1 MTQPGDIGA
10 VAAQP
15 AAGRG
20 ERSRRLSLSW
30 LLALSFG
37 SLIAVSILVVLGFA
51 VYGAARNTVD
61 LLRDRADL
69 GIGVLTREVEGLLE
83 SAGNQAGFVAR
94 ALETGEADPGNP
106 EQVTALLFGAMA
118 ADPAIGAIALIRPD
132 GQALLAERTETLAK
146 VRTLDFSNDEAA
158 MTALRY
164 GRANREPV
172 WAPPIYRPDYDSS
185 VLTLQIPIYRNDRFQ
200 GMLAAA
206 LGIMALSEFLEHLS
220 TGSAPNTFVLYGRD
234 RVLAHR
240 FMAAGYPGLSLQEP
254 LPALAWFGEPVLTHM
269 WTPEAMRPATI
280 KTRPPLKSHLVEA
293 DGNNYLFLYREL
305 DAYTAVPLIVGAYFD
320 TDVMSDEINR
330 LFNSIIVGL
339 AALALAVLL
348 ALFIGRRLS
357 RPVLR
362 LSSVAHLIGELRL
375 DDIRDLPHSRVREL
389 DEQSSAFNSMT
400 GALRWFQAYVP
411 RSLVHQL
418 MREGDLASLASDRR
432 NVTVMF
438 SDIAGY
444 STISEGKSAAE
455 VADLLNR
462 HFGILT
468 GAIEAE
474 GGTVD
479 KFIGDSVMAFWG
491 APEKQKNRAIRA
503 CRAALAVR
511 EGIAADNREREARGE
526 PPVRVRL
533 GIHSGQATAGNI
545 GTPSRVNYTVIGD
558 DVNIA
563 QRLEQIGKEVSP
575 DAEVAI
581 TVSASTVADLGGL
594 FEVEPVGEMEVK
606 GRAASVAVYRLV
618 GRVDDPVESKRNR
631 P

>member
-1 MTQPGDIGA
+1 MTRPGDAGA
-10 VAAQP
+10 VP

-20 ERSRRLSLSW
+20 GRSRRLSLSW

-37 SLIAVSILVVLGFA
+37 SLISVSILVVLGFA

-83 SAGNQAGFVAR
+83 SARSQAGFVAR
-94 ALETGEADPGNP
+94 ALETGEADPGDP
-106 EQVTALLFGAMA
+106 EQVAALLFGAMA

-146 VRTLDFSNDEAA
+146 VRTLDFSGDAA
-158 MTALRY
+158 AATALRY

-172 WAPPIYRPDYDSS
+172 WVPPLYRPDFDSS
-185 VLTLQIPIYRNDRFQ
+185 ILTLQIPIYRDDRFE

-206 LGIMALSEFLEHLS
+206 LGVKALSEFLEHLS
-220 TGSAPNTFVLYGRD
+220 TGSAPNTFVLYGKD

-240 FMAAGYPGLSLQEP
+240 LMAAGYPGLSLEKP
-254 LPALAWFGEPVLTHM
+254 LPALAGFADPVLARM
-269 WTPEAMRPATI
+269 WDEHWMRRSGIAP
-280 KTRPPLKSHLVEA
+280 RPPLQSHLVELA
-293 DGNNYLFLYREL
+293 GAQYLFLYRQL
-305 DAYTAVPLIVGAYFD
+305 DSYTATPLIVGAYFD

-339 AALALAVLL
+339 AALALSILL

-357 RPVLR
+357 RPVSR
-362 LSSVAHLIGELRL
+362 LSSVARLIGELRL

-389 DEQSSAFNSMT
+389 DEQSSAFNAMT

-418 MREGDLASLASDRR
+418 VREGDLASLESDRR

-462 HFGILT
+462 HFGILAN
-468 GAIEAE
+468 AIEAE

-503 CRAALAVR
+503 CRAALAIR
-511 EGIAADNREREARGE
+511 DGIAADNRERAGRGE

-533 GIHSGQATAGNI
+533 GIHSGQATVGNI

-563 QRLEQIGKEVSP
+563 QRLEQLGKEVSP
-575 DAEVAI
+575 EAETAI
-581 TVSASTVADLGGL
+581 AVSASTVADLDGL

-606 GRAASVAVYRLV
+606 GRAAPVAVYRLV
-618 GRVDDPVESKRNR
+618 GPV
-631 P
+631 

>member
-1 MTQPGDIGA
+1 MPRPGDIGA
-10 VAAQP
+10 VSAGP

-20 ERSRRLSLSW
+20 GRSRRLSLSW

-61 LLRDRADL
+61 LLRDRADI
-69 GIGVLTREVEGLLE
+69 GIGALTREVEGLLE
-83 SAGNQAGFVAR
+83 SAGHQAGFAAR
-94 ALETGEADPGNP
+94 ALEAGEADPSDP
-106 EQVTALLFGAMA
+106 EQLERLLFGAMA
-118 ADPAIGAIALIRPD
+118 ADPAISAIAFMRAD
-132 GQALLAERTETLAK
+132 GRTLLAERTETLAK
-146 VRTLDFSNDEAA
+146 TRSQDFSNDEAA
-158 MTALRY
+158 KAALRY

-185 VLTLQIPIYRNDRFQ
+185 VLTLQIPVYRNDRFD
-200 GMLAAA
+200 GVLTAV
-206 LGIMALSEFLEHLS
+206 LGVRALSDYLEQLGGD
-220 TGSAPNTFVLYGRD
+220 TAPNVFVLFGKD

-240 FMAAGYPGLSLQEP
+240 LMAGGYPGLSLREP
-254 LPALAWFGEPVLTHM
+254 LPKLAGFGDPVLARM
-269 WTPEAMRPATI
+269 WDEYWMRRSGIPP
-280 KTRPPLKSHLVEA
+280 RPPLQSHLVELA
-293 DGNNYLFLYREL
+293 GAQYLFLYRQL
-305 DAYTAVPLIVGAYFD
+305 DSYTATPLILGAYFD
-320 TDVMSDEINR
+320 TDVISGEINR
-330 LFNSIIVGL
+330 LLNSIIVGL

-357 RPVLR
+357 RPVRR
-362 LSSVAHLIGELRL
+362 LSSVARLIGELRL

-389 DEQSSAFNSMT
+389 DEQSNAFNSMT

-455 VADLLNR
+455 VAALLNR
-462 HFGILT
+462 HFDILT
-468 GAIEAE
+468 SAIEAE

-491 APEKQKNRAIRA
+491 APEEQKNRAVRA
-503 CRAALAVR
+503 CRAALAIR
-511 EGIAADNREREARGE
+511 DGIAADNREREARGE

-563 QRLEQIGKEVSP
+563 QRLEQLGKEVSP
-575 DAEVAI
+575 DAETAV
-581 TVSASTVADLGGL
+581 TVSASTVADLDGL

-606 GRAASVAVYRLV
+606 GRAAPVAVYRLV
-618 GRVDDPVESKRNR
+618 GTA
-631 P
+631 

>member
-10 VAAQP
+10 VSAAP
-15 AAGRG
+15 AVAQGG
-20 ERSRRLSLSW
+20 RSRRLSLSW

-51 VYGAARNTVD
+51 VYGATRNTVD

-94 ALETGEADPGNP
+94 ALETGEADPDDP
-106 EQVTALLFGAMA
+106 EQVANLLFGAMA
-118 ADPAIGAIALIRPD
+118 ADPAIGAVVFIRTD

-158 MTALRY
+158 ATALRY

-172 WAPPIYRPDYDSS
+172 WVPPIHRPDYDSTI
-185 VLTLQIPIYRNDRFQ
+185 LTLQIPIYRNDRFE

-206 LGIMALSEFLEHLS
+206 LGVKALSEFLEHLS
-220 TGSAPNTFVLYGRD
+220 AGSAPNIFVLYGKD

-240 FMAAGYPGLSLQEP
+240 LMAAGYPGLSLEKP
-254 LPALAWFGEPVLTHM
+254 LPGLAGFADPVLARM
-269 WTPEAMRPATI
+269 WDEYWMRKSGIAP
-280 KTRPPLKSHLVEA
+280 RLPLQSHLVELA
-293 DGNNYLFLYREL
+293 GARYLFLYRQL
-305 DAYTAVPLIVGAYFD
+305 DSYTATPLIVGAYFD
-320 TDVMSDEINR
+320 TDVMSNEINR

-339 AALALAVLL
+339 AALVLAILL

-362 LSSVAHLIGELRL
+362 LSAVARLIGELRL

-389 DEQSSAFNSMT
+389 DEQSNAFNSMT

-455 VADLLNR
+455 VAELLNR

-468 GAIEAE
+468 SAIEAE
-474 GGTVD
+474 EGTVD

-491 APEKQKNRAIRA
+491 APEKQKNRAVRA
-503 CRAALAVR
+503 CRAALAIR
-511 EGIAADNREREARGE
+511 EGIAADNRERESRGE

-545 GTPSRVNYTVIGD
+545 GPPSRVNYTVIGD

-563 QRLEQIGKEVSP
+563 QRLEQLGKDVSP
-575 DAEVAI
+575 GAEVAI
-581 TVSASTVADLGGL
+581 ILSAATVADLDGL

-606 GRAASVAVYRLV
+606 GRAAPVAVYRLV
-618 GRVDDPVESKRNR
+618 GMG
-631 P
+631 

>member
-1 MTQPGDIGA
+1 MRQPGDAGA
-10 VAAQP
+10 VSAAP
-15 AAGRG
+15 AVAQGG
-20 ERSRRLSLSW
+20 RSRRLSLSW

-51 VYGAARNTVD
+51 VYSATRNTVD

-83 SAGNQAGFVAR
+83 STRSQAGFVAR
-94 ALETGEADPGNP
+94 ALETGEADPDDP
-106 EQVTALLFGAMA
+106 EQVAALLFGAMA
-118 ADPAIGAIALIRPD
+118 ADPAIGAIVLIRPD
-132 GQALLAERTETLAK
+132 GQTLLAERTETLAR

-158 MTALRY
+158 ATAAAAALRY

-172 WAPPIYRPDYDSS
+172 WVPPIHRPDYDSS
-185 VLTLQIPIYRNDRFQ
+185 ILTLQIPIYRNDRFE
-200 GMLAAA
+200 GMLATA
-206 LGIMALSEFLEHLS
+206 LGVRALSEFLEHLS
-220 TGSAPNTFVLYGRD
+220 AGSAPNTFVLYGKD
-234 RVLAHR
+234 SVLAHR
-240 FMAAGYPGLSLQEP
+240 LMAAGYPGLSLEKP
-254 LPALAWFGEPVLTHM
+254 LPGLAGFADPVLARM
-269 WTPEAMRPATI
+269 WDEHWMRRSGIAP
-280 KTRPPLKSHLVEA
+280 RPPLQSHLVELA
-293 DGNNYLFLYREL
+293 GAQYLFLYRQL
-305 DAYTAVPLIVGAYFD
+305 DSYTATPLIVGAYFD
-320 TDVMSDEINR
+320 TDVMSDEIDR

-339 AALALAVLL
+339 AALALSIGL

-362 LSSVAHLIGELRL
+362 LSSVARLIGELRL

-389 DEQSSAFNSMT
+389 DEQSNAFNSMT

-455 VADLLNR
+455 VAGLLNR

-468 GAIEAE
+468 NAIEAE
-474 GGTVD
+474 EGTVD

-491 APEKQKNRAIRA
+491 APEKQKNRAVRA
-503 CRAALAVR
+503 CRAALAIR
-511 EGIAADNREREARGE
+511 DGIAADNRERESRGE

-545 GTPSRVNYTVIGD
+545 GPPSRVNYTVIGD

-563 QRLEQIGKEVSP
+563 QRLEQLGKDVSP
-575 DAEVAI
+575 GAEVAI
-581 TVSASTVADLGGL
+581 ILSAATVADLDGL

-606 GRAASVAVYRLV
+606 GRAAPVAVYRLV
-618 GRVDDPVESKRNR
+618 GMG
-631 P
+631 

>member
-1 MTQPGDIGA
+1 MPRPGDIGA
-10 VAAQP
+10 VSAGP

-20 ERSRRLSLSW
+20 GQSRRLSLSW

-69 GIGVLTREVEGLLE
+69 GIGTLTRQVEGLLQ

-94 ALETGEADPGNP
+94 ALETGEADPGDP

-118 ADPAIGAIALIRPD
+118 ADPAIGALAFMGADGRTLI
-132 GQALLAERTETLAK
+132 AERTETLAK
-146 VRTLDFSNDEAA
+146 IRTPDFSKDRAA
-158 MTALRY
+158 QAALRY
-164 GRANREPV
+164 GRANRKPV
-172 WAPPIYRPDYDSS
+172 WVPPIYRPDYDSS
-185 VLTLQIPIYRNDRFQ
+185 VLTLQIPIYRNDRFE
-200 GMLAAA
+200 GMLAAV
-206 LGIMALSEFLEHLS
+206 LGMRALSEFLEHLGD
-220 TGSAPNTFVLYGRD
+220 GSAPNTFVLYGKD

-240 FMAAGYPGLSLQEP
+240 LMAAGYPGLSLEKP
-254 LPALAWFGEPVLTHM
+254 LPELAGFGDPVLARM
-269 WTPEAMRPATI
+269 WDEYWMRRSGIPP
-280 KTRPPLKSHLVEA
+280 RPPLQSHLVELA
-293 DGNNYLFLYREL
+293 GAQYLFLYRQL
-305 DAYTAVPLIVGAYFD
+305 DSYTATPLILGAYFD
-320 TDVMSDEINR
+320 TDVISGEINR
-330 LFNSIIVGL
+330 LLNSIIVGL

-357 RPVLR
+357 RPVRR
-362 LSSVAHLIGELRL
+362 LSSVARLIGELRL

-389 DEQSSAFNSMT
+389 DEQSNAFNSMT

-455 VADLLNR
+455 VAALLNR
-462 HFGILT
+462 HFDILT
-468 GAIEAE
+468 SAIEAE

-503 CRAALAVR
+503 CRAALAIR
-511 EGIAADNREREARGE
+511 EGIAADNRERRGRGE

-545 GTPSRVNYTVIGD
+545 GPPSRVNYTVIGD

-563 QRLEQIGKEVSP
+563 QRLEQLGKEVSP

-581 TVSASTVADLGGL
+581 TVSASTMADLDGL

-606 GRAASVAVYRLV
+606 GRAAPVAVYRLV
-618 GRVDDPVESKRNR
+618 GTA
-631 P
+631 

>member
-1 MTQPGDIGA
+1 MPRPGDTGA
-10 VAAQP
+10 VAAKP

-20 ERSRRLSLSW
+20 GRSRRLSLSW

-94 ALETGEADPGNP
+94 ALETGEADLDDP

-118 ADPAIGAIALIRPD
+118 ADPAIGALGFMRAD
-132 GQALLAERTETLAK
+132 GRTLLAERTETLAK
-146 VRTLDFSNDEAA
+146 IRTPDYSKDRAVQA
-158 MTALRY
+158 ALRY
-164 GRANREPV
+164 GRANRTPV
-172 WAPPIYRPDYDSS
+172 WAPPIYRPAYDSS
-185 VLTLQIPIYRNDRFQ
+185 ILTLQIPIYRDDRFE
-200 GMLAAA
+200 GLLAAA
-206 LGIMALSEFLEHLS
+206 LGVKALSEFLEHLGA
-220 TGSAPNTFVLYGRD
+220 GSAPNTFVLYGKE

-240 FMAAGYPGLSLQEP
+240 LMAPGYPGLSLREP
-254 LPALAWFGEPVLTHM
+254 LPALAGFADPVLARM
-269 WTPEAMRPATI
+269 WDEYWMRRSGIEP
-280 KTRPPLKSHLVEA
+280 RPPLQSHLVELA
-293 DGNNYLFLYREL
+293 GNQYLFLYRQL
-305 DAYTAVPLIVGAYFD
+305 DSYTATPLIVGAYFD
-320 TDVMSDEINR
+320 THVIGGEIDR
-330 LFNSIIVGL
+330 LLNSIVVGF
-339 AALALAVLL
+339 AALALAILL

-362 LSSVAHLIGELRL
+362 LSSVARLIGELRL

-389 DEQSSAFNSMT
+389 DEQSSAFNAMT

-438 SDIAGY
+438 SDIVGY

-455 VADLLNR
+455 VAALLNG

-468 GAIEAE
+468 SAIEAE

-503 CRAALAVR
+503 CRAALAIRDAV
-511 EGIAADNREREARGE
+511 AADNREREARGE
-526 PPVRVRL
+526 PPVRLRL

-545 GTPSRVNYTVIGD
+545 GAPSRVNYTVIGD

-563 QRLEQIGKEVSP
+563 QRLEQIGKQVSP

-581 TVSASTVADLGGL
+581 AVSASTVADLDEL

-606 GRAASVAVYRLV
+606 GRAAPVAVYRLV
-618 GRVDDPVESKRNR
+618 GMK
-631 P
+631 

>member
-1 MTQPGDIGA
+1 MRRPGDAGA
-10 VAAQP
+10 VSAAP
-15 AAGRG
+15 AVAQGG
-20 ERSRRLSLSW
+20 RSRRLSLSW

-83 SAGNQAGFVAR
+83 STRSQAGFVAR
-94 ALETGEADPGNP
+94 ALETGEADPDDP
-106 EQVTALLFGAMA
+106 EQVAALLFGAMA

-132 GQALLAERTETLAK
+132 GQALLAERTETLAR

-158 MTALRY
+158 ATALSY
-164 GRANREPV
+164 GRANRKPA
-172 WAPPIYRPDYDSS
+172 WMPPIYRGEDYDSTI
-185 VLTLQIPIYRNDRFQ
+185 LTLQIPIYRNDRFE
-200 GMLAAA
+200 GLLAAA
-206 LGIMALSEFLEHLS
+206 LGVKALSEFLEHLS
-220 TGSAPNTFVLYGRD
+220 TGSAPNTFVLYGKD

-240 FMAAGYPGLSLQEP
+240 LMAAGYPGLSLEKP
-254 LPALAWFGEPVLTHM
+254 LPELAGFGDPVLARM
-269 WTPEAMRPATI
+269 WDEYWMRRSGIAP
-280 KTRPPLKSHLVEA
+280 RPPLQSHLVELA
-293 DGNNYLFLYREL
+293 GARYLFLYRQL
-305 DAYTAVPLIVGAYFD
+305 DSYTATPLIVGAYFD

-339 AALALAVLL
+339 AALVLAVLL

-357 RPVLR
+357 RPVRR

-389 DEQSSAFNSMT
+389 DEQSNAFNSMT

-455 VADLLNR
+455 VAALLNR

-468 GAIEAE
+468 SAIEAE
-474 GGTVD
+474 EGTVD

-503 CRAALAVR
+503 CRAALAIR
-511 EGIAADNREREARGE
+511 EGIAADNRERESRGE

-545 GTPSRVNYTVIGD
+545 GPPSRVNYTVIGD

-563 QRLEQIGKEVSP
+563 QRLEQLGKQVSP

-581 TVSASTVADLGGL
+581 ALSAATVADLGGL

-606 GRAASVAVYRLV
+606 GREAPVAIYRLV
-618 GRVDDPVESKRNR
+618 GPV
-631 P
+631 

>member
-1 MTQPGDIGA
+1 MRQPGDAGA
-10 VAAQP
+10 VSAAP
-15 AAGRG
+15 AVAQGG
-20 ERSRRLSLSW
+20 RSRRLSLSW

-37 SLIAVSILVVLGFA
+37 SLISVSILVVLGFA
-51 VYGAARNTVD
+51 VYGATRNTVD

-94 ALETGEADPGNP
+94 ALEAGEADPGDP

-118 ADPAIGAIALIRPD
+118 ADPSIGAIALIRPD

-146 VRTLDFSNDEAA
+146 VLILDFSNDEAA
-158 MTALRY
+158 SAALLY

-172 WAPPIYRPDYDSS
+172 WVPPIYRPDYDSTI
-185 VLTLQIPIYRNDRFQ
+185 LTLQIPIYRNDRFE
-200 GMLAAA
+200 GILAAA
-206 LGIMALSEFLEHLS
+206 LGVKELSEFLEHLS
-220 TGSAPNTFVLYGRD
+220 AGSAPNTFVLYGKD

-240 FMAAGYPGLSLQEP
+240 LMAAGYPGLSLEKP
-254 LPALAWFGEPVLTHM
+254 LPELAGFGDPVLARM
-269 WTPEAMRPATI
+269 WDEYWMRRSGIAP
-280 KTRPPLKSHLVEA
+280 RPPLQSHLVELA
-293 DGNNYLFLYREL
+293 GAQYLFLYRQL
-305 DAYTAVPLIVGAYFD
+305 DTYTATPLIVGAYFD

-339 AALALAVLL
+339 AALALSIGL

-362 LSSVAHLIGELRL
+362 LSSVARLIGELRL

-389 DEQSSAFNSMT
+389 DEQSNAFNSMT

-468 GAIEAE
+468 SAIEAE
-474 GGTVD
+474 EGTVD

-503 CRAALAVR
+503 CRAALAIR
-511 EGIAADNREREARGE
+511 EGIAADNRERESRGE

-545 GTPSRVNYTVIGD
+545 GPPSRVNYTVIGD

-563 QRLEQIGKEVSP
+563 QRLEQLGKQVSP
-575 DAEVAI
+575 EAEAAI
-581 TVSASTVADLGGL
+581 TLSAATVADLGGL

-606 GRAASVAVYRLV
+606 GREAPVAIYRLV
-618 GRVDDPVESKRNR
+618 GPV
-631 P
+631 

>member
-1 MTQPGDIGA
+1 MTQPGDAGA
-10 VAAQP
+10 AAAAP

-20 ERSRRLSLSW
+20 GRSRRLSLSW
-30 LLALSFG
+30 LLVLSFG
-37 SLIAVSILVVLGFA
+37 SLISVSILVVLGFA

-69 GIGVLTREVEGLLE
+69 GIGVLAREVEGLLD
-83 SAGNQAGFVAR
+83 SATNQAGFVAR
-94 ALETGEADPGNP
+94 ALEAGEADAGDPDRAA
-106 EQVTALLFGAMA
+106 ALLFGAMA
-118 ADPAIGAIALIRPD
+118 ADPAIGGIALIRPD
-132 GQALLAERTETLAK
+132 GQTLLAERTETLAE

-158 MTALRY
+158 QAALRY
-164 GRANREPV
+164 GAANREPV

-185 VLTLQIPIYRNDRFQ
+185 VLTLQIPIYRDGRFK

-206 LGIMALSEFLEHLS
+206 LGITALSEFLDQIGA
-220 TGSAPNTFVLYGRD
+220 GSAPNTFVLYGRD

-240 FMAAGYPGLSLQEP
+240 RMAAGYPGLSLREP
-254 LPALAWFGEPVLTHM
+254 LPTLAGFADSVLADM
-269 WTPEAMRPATI
+269 WKPGAMRPAAI
-280 KTRPPLKSHLVEA
+280 KARPPLMNHVVEA
-293 DGNNYLFLYREL
+293 DGNTYLFLYREL
-305 DAYTAVPLIVGAYFD
+305 GAYTATPLIVGAYFD
-320 TDVMSDEINR
+320 TDVMSDEVDR

-348 ALFIGRRLS
+348 ALFIGRRLA

-362 LSSVAHLIGELRL
+362 LSSVARLIGELRL
-375 DDIRDLPHSRVREL
+375 DDIRDLPASRVREL

-438 SDIAGY
+438 SDIVGY
-444 STISEGKSAAE
+444 STIAEGKSAAE
-455 VADLLNR
+455 VAALLNR

-468 GAIEAE
+468 SAIEAE

-491 APEKQKNRAIRA
+491 APEKQKNRAVRA
-503 CRAALAVR
+503 CRAALAIR
-511 EGIAADNREREARGE
+511 EGIAADNRERASRCE

-545 GTPSRVNYTVIGD
+545 GPPSRVNYTVIGD

-581 TVSASTVADLGGL
+581 TVSASTVADLGGR

-606 GRAASVAVYRLV
+606 GRAAPVAVYRLA
-618 GRVDDPVESKRNR
+618 
-631 P
+631 

>member
-10 VAAQP
+10 IAAHP
-15 AAGRG
+15 AAGQG
-20 ERSRRLSLSW
+20 GRSRRLSLSW

-94 ALETGEADPGNP
+94 ALETGEADPEDP
-106 EQVTALLFGAMA
+106 EQVTALLFGSMA
-118 ADPAIGAIALIRPD
+118 ADPAIGALALIRPD

-146 VRTLDFSNDEAA
+146 IQTLDFSGDRAA
-158 MTALRY
+158 TAALRY
-164 GRANREPV
+164 GRANKEPV
-172 WAPPIYRPDYDSS
+172 WAPPIYRADFDSS
-185 VLTLQIPIYRNDRFQ
+185 ILTLQIPIYINDRFE
-200 GMLAAA
+200 GVLAAA
-206 LGIMALSEFLEHLS
+206 LGVKALSEFLEHLGA
-220 TGSAPNTFVLYGRD
+220 GSAPNTFVLYGKE

-240 FMAAGYPGLSLQEP
+240 LMAPGYPGLSFNAP
-254 LPALAWFGEPVLTHM
+254 LPALAGFGDAVLADM
-269 WTPEAMRPATI
+269 WRPEAMRPAAI
-280 KTRPPLKSHLVEA
+280 KARPPLMSHLVEV
-293 DGNNYLFLYREL
+293 DGNTYLFLYREL
-305 DAYTAVPLIVGAYFD
+305 DAYTATPLFVGAYFD

-330 LFNSIIVGL
+330 LLNSIVVGL
-339 AALALAVLL
+339 AALLLAVLL
-348 ALFIGRRLS
+348 ALFIGRRLA

-362 LSSVAHLIGELRL
+362 LSSVARLIGELRL
-375 DDIRDLPHSRVREL
+375 EDIHDLPHSRVREL
-389 DEQSSAFNSMT
+389 DEQSSAFNTMT

-455 VADLLNR
+455 VAALLNR

-503 CRAALAVR
+503 CRAALTIR
-511 EGIAADNREREARGE
+511 DGIAADNREREARGE
-526 PPVRVRL
+526 PPVRLRL

-545 GTPSRVNYTVIGD
+545 GPPSRVNYTVIGD

-563 QRLEQIGKEVSP
+563 QRLEQIGKQVSP

-606 GRAASVAVYRLV
+606 GRAAPVAVYRLV
-618 GRVDDPVESKRNR
+618 GTT
-631 P
+631 

>member
-1 MTQPGDIGA
+1 MTRPGDIGA
-10 VAAQP
+10 IAAQP
-15 AAGRG
+15 AAGQG
-20 ERSRRLSLSW
+20 GRSRRLSLSW

-83 SAGNQAGFVAR
+83 SAAYQAGFVAR
-94 ALETGEADPGNP
+94 ALETGEADPEDP

-118 ADPAIGAIALIRPD
+118 ADPAIGALAFMGAD
-132 GQALLAERTETLAK
+132 GRTLVAERTETLAK
-146 VRTLDFSNDEAA
+146 IRTPDFSKDGAA
-158 MTALRY
+158 LAALRY

-172 WAPPIYRPDYDSS
+172 WVPPIYRPDYDSS
-185 VLTLQIPIYRNDRFQ
+185 ILTLQIPIYRDDRFE
-200 GMLAAA
+200 GMVAAV
-206 LGIMALSEFLEHLS
+206 LGMKALSEFLEQLGD
-220 TGSAPNTFVLYGRD
+220 GSAPNTFVLYGKE

-240 FMAAGYPGLSLQEP
+240 LMAAGYPGLSLNAP
-254 LPALAWFGEPVLTHM
+254 LPALAGFGDAVLADM
-269 WTPEAMRPATI
+269 WRPGAMRPAAI
-280 KTRPPLKSHLVEA
+280 KARPPLMSHLVEV
-293 DGNNYLFLYREL
+293 DGNTYLFLYRQL
-305 DAYTAVPLIVGAYFD
+305 DAYTATPLIVGTYFD

-330 LFNSIIVGL
+330 LLNSIVVGL

-348 ALFIGRRLS
+348 ALFIGRRLA

-362 LSSVAHLIGELRL
+362 LSSVARLIGELRL
-375 DDIRDLPHSRVREL
+375 DDIHDLPHSRVREL
-389 DEQSSAFNSMT
+389 DEQSSAFNAMA

-455 VADLLNR
+455 VAALLNR

-503 CRAALAVR
+503 CRAALAIR
-511 EGIAADNREREARGE
+511 DGIAADNRDREARGE
-526 PPVRVRL
+526 PPVRLRL

-563 QRLEQIGKEVSP
+563 QRLEQIGKDVSP

-581 TVSASTVADLGGL
+581 TVSASTVADLGGS

-606 GRAASVAVYRLV
+606 GRSAPVAVFRLV
-618 GRVDDPVESKRNR
+618 DIA
-631 P
+631 

>member
-10 VAAQP
+10 IAAHP
-15 AAGRG
+15 AAGRDG
-20 ERSRRLSLSW
+20 RSRRLSLSW

-83 SAGNQAGFVAR
+83 SAGDQAGFVAR
-94 ALETGEADPGNP
+94 ALETGEADPENP
-106 EQVTALLFGAMA
+106 KQVTALLFGAMA
-118 ADPAIGAIALIRPD
+118 ADPAIGAIVLIRPD

-146 VRTLDFSNDEAA
+146 VQTLDFSEDEAA
-158 MTALRY
+158 RAALRY
-164 GRANREPV
+164 GAANRAPV
-172 WAPPIYRPDYDSS
+172 WVPPIYRPNYDSS
-185 VLTLQIPIYRNDRFQ
+185 ILTLQIPIYRDDRFE

-206 LGIMALSEFLEHLS
+206 LGVKALSEFLEHLAA
-220 TGSAPNTFVLYGRD
+220 GSAPNIFVLYGKD

-240 FMAAGYPGLSLQEP
+240 LMATGYPGRSLGKP
-254 LPALAWFGEPVLTHM
+254 LPALAGFEDAVLADM
-269 WTPEAMRPATI
+269 WRPRAMRPAAI
-280 KTRPPLKSHLVEA
+280 KARPPLMSHLVEA
-293 DGNNYLFLYREL
+293 DGNTYLFLYRQL
-305 DAYTAVPLIVGAYFD
+305 DAYTATPLIVGAYFD

-330 LFNSIIVGL
+330 LLNSIVVGL

-362 LSSVAHLIGELRL
+362 LSSVARLIGELRL
-375 DDIRDLPHSRVREL
+375 DDIHDLPHSRVREL

-455 VADLLNR
+455 VAALLNR

-491 APEKQKNRAIRA
+491 APEKQKNRAIHA
-503 CRAALAVR
+503 CRSALAIR
-511 EGIAADNREREARGE
+511 DGIAADNREREARGE
-526 PPVRVRL
+526 PPVRLRL

-545 GTPSRVNYTVIGD
+545 GAPSRVNYTVIGD

-575 DAEVAI
+575 GAEVAI
-581 TVSASTVADLGGL
+581 TVSAATVADLDGL

-606 GRAASVAVYRLV
+606 GRAAPVAVYRLV
-618 GRVDDPVESKRNR
+618 GMA
-631 P
+631 